1 MPYRV
6 NGKNLAVNRLMV
18 RGKNA
23 EPRLKYMH
31 AGPNGTTVVGP
42 AYVARVSLP
51 EQEKGPPLGTLVYS
65 QEAIDGV
72 KRPAP
77 ESSEVVTLPPGEP
90 AVDGPRYMVPKMDDQ
105 FFPPT
110 DDMPAFVVNGEMLR
124 KMLTVAC
131 EVCEDSEKVMRLRY
145 DPKSNRLRIDTYAQ
159 PGDQEFVGVMKCM
172 RYTGNYIAGDVDA
185 NAPKVEAKP
194 VQGNLVLKM
203 SAGRKFRGEG
213 E

>member
-1 MPYRV
+1 MYMV

-51 EQEKGPPLGTLVYS
+51 EQEKGLPLGTLVYS
-65 QEAIDGV
+65 QEVIDGV